1 MEHCFLHIYYLVT
14 SRCSRRCLVTQF
26 TINAGISAADMKKVK
41 DYLPHRSNQVERR
54 PTNSRSSLMS
64 QCFHFDSMRPLSV
77 QNNSRHYS
85 FFTDERCLYCYQFV
99 DQCCNGSTGSSHT
112 APQYSP
118 SIYTAAGWGNSSL
131 FCCRIGMASARHI
144 IVSSY
149 LGPTVVNTQY
159 RSPGPDTIDTIY
171 CQSVIVEIFSP
182 FEADTMYKCT
192 AA

>member
-1 MEHCFLHIYYLVT
+1 MHSLQWSIVFYISIILFT
-14 SRCSRRCLVTQF
+14 ARCSRRCLVTQF

-99 DQCCNGSTGSSHT
+99 EHCCNGSTGSSHT
-112 APQYSP
+112 AQQYSP
-118 SIYTAAGWGNSSL
+118 STRRPGGEIPVCLAAELEWH
-131 FCCRIGMASARHI
+131 RHVTELCPHI
-144 IVSSY
+144 
-149 LGPTVVNTQY
+149 LGPLLSILNTGHLDPI
-159 RSPGPDTIDTIY
+159 R
-171 CQSVIVEIFSP
+171 
-182 FEADTMYKCT
+182 
-192 AA
+192 